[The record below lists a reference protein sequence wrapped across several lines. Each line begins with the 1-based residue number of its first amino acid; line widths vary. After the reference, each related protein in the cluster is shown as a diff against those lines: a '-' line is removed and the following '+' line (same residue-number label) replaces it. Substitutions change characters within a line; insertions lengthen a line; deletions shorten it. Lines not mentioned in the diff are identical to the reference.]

1 MAITQAAADK
11 RKVGQLGERVDGG
24 TSAVDNFVVT
34 PMGGVQFMTG
44 TGVPGSEANACPR
57 GSIYIDV
64 ATGKMWVK
72 STVAASSGSATWV
85 DQSA

>member
-34 PMGGVQFMTG
+34 PIGGVHFMTG
-44 TGVPGSEANACPR
+44 TGAPQTEGNACPR
-57 GSIYIDV
+57 GSVYIDV
-64 ATGKMWVK
+64 ASGKMWVK
-72 STVAASSGSATWV
+72 STVAAASGNATWV